1 MSNRKRTYT
10 DTEAISHILEWIEN
24 DKEEEGEDD
33 LVELY
38 RDEAEGRDGHENSNN
53 NGMETTNLSNLSLPG
68 CSNISSPLPVEE
80 NDVDF
85 VYATNLLTKTVEEN
99 DIEVVIPVVT
109 HVPRKLLTPNR
120 IINSLDA
127 ALEPGN

>member
-1 MSNRKRTYT
+1 MVRRS
-10 DTEAISHILEWIEN
+10 
-24 DKEEEGEDD
+24 
-33 LVELY
+33 V
-38 RDEAEGRDGHENSNN
+38 NN
-53 NGMETTNLSNLSLPG
+53 NWMETTNVPNLSLSG
-68 CSNISSPLPVEE
+68 SSNISSPLPGEE

-99 DIEVVIPVVT
+99 DIEDVIPVVT

-127 ALEPGN
+127 ALEPDNYDEV